1 MCLSLFYRSASRIS
15 IYIYVYIYRWRCGT
29 PNEKM
34 TSNWYLKLFWTLHS
48 FPIGI
53 ILGTQILRESIPIEK
68 GRKGQ
73 IRWKKVFQ
81 VDEKKHLKF
90 QTWHAEWIQGK
101 ISSIFSLP
109 IWPFHPFFIGFD
121 PPHTSILR
129 IDPIGNEYKVQ
140 ISYLYWLGL
149 FFSFGVPHLHLYI
162 YVYIYIDGDAG
173 RRTRKWALI
182 DI

>member
-1 MCLSLFYRSASRIS
+1 MNLAFIPYWNHSWNWNTKGIKSNRKRMEGS
-15 IYIYVYIYRWRCGT
+15 
-29 PNEKM
+29 NKM
-34 TSNWYLKLFWTLHS
+34 
-48 FPIGI
+48 
-53 ILGTQILRESIPIEK
+53 
-68 GRKGQ
+68 
-73 IRWKKVFQ
+73 KKAFK
-81 VDEKKHLKF
+81 VDEEKHFKF
-90 QTWHAEWIQGK
+90 QTWYAEWIQGK